1 MPRIEVAPGDP
12 RRTLGAMKAQVLTAE
27 SGPSGL
33 ELQDLPALEPGPG
46 QVLIDVK
53 SCGVCFPDVLMSQ
66 GKYQMRPP
74 VPFTPGT
81 EVAGVVASA
90 PEGSGYAAGDRVLVT
105 SWLGGFAEQVLAVPE
120 MLFRMPDSLSFDEGA
135 AMGIN
140 FQTALFALKMRAQTA
155 PGEVVAVLGSAGG
168 VGVASILVAKAMGA
182 TVIAVVH
189 RTGAEEMLRGLGAD
203 EVVQLTD
210 GWKDRVLELSGGGVD
225 VLIDPVGGEVFDEAL
240 RTVAPDGRY
249 VVIGFAAGGIPTV
262 KLNRVLFRNVAVV
275 GAAWGEYIRT
285 HPDVPGLLHDELVE
299 MIDAGLRP
307 PVNVTYPLADLPT
320 ALADLAEGRVR
331 GKAVIKIAD

>member
-1 MPRIEVAPGDP
+1 MG
-12 RRTLGAMKAQVLTAE
+12 GMKAQVLTAE
-27 SGPSGL
+27 NGPAGF
-33 ELQDLPALEPGPG
+33 ELQEVPDLVAGPG
-46 QVLIDVK
+46 QVLVDIK
-53 SCGVCFPDVLMSQ
+53 SCGVCFPDLLMSR
-66 GKYQMRPP
+66 GEYQLRPP
-74 VPFTPGT
+74 LPFTPGT
-81 EVAGVVASA
+81 EVSGVVRTA
-90 PEGSGYAAGDRVLVT
+90 PDDSGFAPGDRVLVM
-105 SWLGGFAEQVLAVPE
+105 SMLGGFAEQVLAVPQQ
-120 MLFRMPDSLSFDEGA
+120 LFRMPEQLTFDEGA

-140 FQTALFALKMRAQTA
+140 FQTALFALKLRAQTA
-155 PGEVVAVLGSAGG
+155 PGEVVAVLGAAGG

-210 GWKDRVLELSGGGVD
+210 GWKDRVLELSDGGVD

-262 KLNRVLFRNVAVV
+262 KLNRVLFRNIAVV

-299 MIDAGLRP
+299 MIEAGMRP
-307 PVNVTYPLADLPT
+307 PVNTNYALADLPQ
-320 ALADLAEGRVR
+320 ALTDLAEGRVR
-331 GKAVIKIAD
+331 GKAVVTIAE